1 MDEDPDKNGSVDQN
15 KTRTYLALG
24 ITGISILGLLIL
36 SAIII
41 LANNDKTI
49 ERSQLIFNSVLPLF
63 GTWVGTVMAFFFSR
77 ENFESASRSVER
89 LTRQITSQEK
99 ILKSTPVTDA
109 MVPRSQMMVA
119 VDPTNT
125 KLLETLKLLEGRGYR
140 YLPVLNGDDSLLALL
155 HTVGVIEYLYRIK
168 EGIPP
173 EEREALTIQNML
185 DEHPE
190 FKKSYSTVKESGT
203 LADAQEAMNKIAES
217 RVVFVTAGGTDREP
231 VRGMLTSIDIAKRV
245 QV

>member
-1 MDEDPDKNGSVDQN
+1 MDDDSNKNGSVDQN

-24 ITGISILGLLIL
+24 ITGISIFGLLVL

-41 LANNDKTI
+41 LASNDKTI

-63 GTWVGTVMAFFFSR
+63 GTWVGTVMAYFFSK

-89 LTRQITSQEK
+89 LTRQLTSQEK
-99 ILKSTPVTDA
+99 ILTSTPVTDV

-140 YLPVLNGDDSLLALL
+140 YLPVLNSDDSLLALL

-168 EGIPP
+168 EGIPA
-173 EEREALTIQNML
+173 EEREALTIQNIL

-190 FKKSYSTVKESGT
+190 FKKPYSVVKEGGT
-203 LADAQEAMNKIAES
+203 LADAQDAMNKIAES